1 MKKKGFFSQV
11 KKNTAVSGI
20 LLLLQLLVLVFFLL
34 QYTVSYSE
42 DFFSR
47 CEDFFPKQLS
57 KTCGSYENN
66 FSTLLAKFP
75 LGFRNKKIVLGVTSK
90 ACNST
95 KEQWGHCSPFN
106 FFLIVGGKKILFLI
120 VGGKNIL
127 FPHSPHCQ
135 LLAMSCPKKGDPKLK
150 LFCELGQ

>member
-1 MKKKGFFSQV
+1 MGKYSHVWSGVYTLFFFTCEKKVFFSQV

-57 KTCGSYENN
+57 KTCGSYENLFDIGYAN
-66 FSTLLAKFP
+66 F
-75 LGFRNKKIVLGVTSK
+75 V
-90 ACNST
+90 
-95 KEQWGHCSPFN
+95 
-106 FFLIVGGKKILFLI
+106 
-120 VGGKNIL
+120 
-127 FPHSPHCQ
+127 
-135 LLAMSCPKKGDPKLK
+135 
-150 LFCELGQ
+150 

>member
-1 MKKKGFFSQV
+1 MGKYSHVWSGVYTLFFSLVEKKFFFHLWKKSFFSQV

-57 KTCGSYENN
+57 KTCGSYEN
-66 FSTLLAKFP
+66 
-75 LGFRNKKIVLGVTSK
+75 
-90 ACNST
+90 
-95 KEQWGHCSPFN
+95 
-106 FFLIVGGKKILFLI
+106 LF
-120 VGGKNIL
+120 VDG
-127 FPHSPHCQ
+127 Q
-135 LLAMSCPKKGDPKLK
+135 LLI
-150 LFCELGQ
+150 